1 MLHSFLTNYWM
12 QIVDGFSSIL
22 SCWEKD
28 TGSKEKDEMKGNQKL
43 VYGLG
48 MRGLF
53 CARLVL
59 IFVT

>member
-1 MLHSFLTNYWM
+1 M
-12 QIVDGFSSIL
+12 DGFSSIL

-28 TGSKEKDEMKGNQKL
+28 NGSKEKDEMKGNQKL
-43 VYGLG
+43 VYGSG